1 MNGVQG
7 STVAKDGVIEGA
19 IGVKDQGQWR
29 PCIPSKTGDLGRVRG
44 LTIARVHIDS
54 EYFMALWQ
62 EGVPR
67 TVDGRVQRETLGW

>member
-1 MNGVQG
+1 MNGVKR

-19 IGVKDQGQWR
+19 IGVKHQGQWR
-29 PCIPSKTGDLGRVRG
+29 SCIPSEAGDFGRVRG

-54 EYFMALWQ
+54 ENFMALWQ

-67 TVDGRVQRETLGW
+67 TIDGRVKGEALGW